1 MRVPFGLDAHGN
13 AVWADQIPYDRNGF
27 KCGLVCP
34 DPNCGK
40 RLKAVRWSKDDP
52 ERGIHYLAHEA
63 NSRCAVESNPES
75 LLHLEAKA
83 VLQGLIGHDF
93 YLPNLSLIDSVPHTS
108 RYRNAGKLEFKK
120 YGKLTVLPVPGSSVL
135 KFGPETYK
143 SFIPGTGCMTKIE
156 DVKTERDCG
165 AMCPE
170 GLIPDA
176 VALLSHAD
184 TEIWVAIEF
193 RVSHPKAIEDVRK
206 YATVDFPVMEISITD
221 DIANAGNIRK
231 SLAERITG
239 TGHAT
244 RFAGREWLYSPAAK
258 KILNLE
264 YANKLLFDCQAGDR
278 DGMDPRRCARE
289 DLINGVI
296 AEFGS
301 EYIMT
306 GDAGQKNRLNSAEI
320 LRFELDSVPTDG
332 NGHITGYFHGFP
344 LGTSLEDISAAIDN
358 VGKVENGH
366 PNRIDVPE
374 EPERIEPEQ
383 NVGVSNEKPTV
394 TEIEDSSIRE
404 PKSHPTQSGKPVW
417 TNLEVPPDNV
427 RLLTGVSRKTDRPW
441 YRADCTLGEESS
453 IKPGG
458 KFKILL
464 SERQYARADAQ
475 KKAGK
480 PVSLGLKT
488 ARYPD
493 GVEIDGE
500 MVALEDL
507 AADINVRKTNPL
519 PKSPEEYRGATEQSF
534 DGNEWVNFRF
544 FPDLVDLSKSID
556 PDTAR
561 TDYRADVTSE
571 VAGRNCSFTLHLAK
585 WQYDKAVKDQNQN
598 SPIHIGMKLKYI
610 KGGVIPVVCSR
621 GDDKS
626 MAGMPFTSCSSLV
639 AEFSI
644 LGTNTLVV
652 WYYAIREKGG

>member
-1 MRVPFGLDAHGN
+1 M
-13 AVWADQIPYDRNGF
+13 WQE
-27 KCGLVCP
+27 K
-34 DPNCGK
+34 
-40 RLKAVRWSKDDP
+40 
-52 ERGIHYLAHEA
+52 
-63 NSRCAVESNPES
+63 
-75 LLHLEAKA
+75 
-83 VLQGLIGHDF
+83 LQ
-93 YLPNLSLIDSVPHTS
+93 
-108 RYRNAGKLEFKK
+108 
-120 YGKLTVLPVPGSSVL
+120 
-135 KFGPETYK
+135 
-143 SFIPGTGCMTKIE
+143 
-156 DVKTERDCG
+156 
-165 AMCPE
+165 
-170 GLIPDA
+170 DA
-176 VALLSHAD
+176 VA
-184 TEIWVAIEF
+184 
-193 RVSHPKAIEDVRK
+193 SHPWLEPHQDIKRKSQAPGMQLVDWYGFTVPKTEKKMFLKQSARREDLLVVGEVDNIHSFFDDYETEWKSNILFDDLDEALCYCEDVRSG
-206 YATVDFPVMEISITD
+206 FIS
-221 DIANAGNIRK
+221 DIQLHSSFIMYKVPGFKAMPG
-231 SLAERITG
+231 G
-239 TGHAT
+239 G
-244 RFAGREWLYSPAAK
+244 FAGWSDLFYAARG
-258 KILNLE
+258 NLE

-278 DGMDPRRCARE
+278 DGMDPRQCAKE

-320 LRFELDSVPTDG
+320 LRIELDRVPTDG
-332 NGHITGYFHGFP
+332 NGHITGYFHGFS
-344 LGTSLEDISAAIDN
+344 LGTSLEDISAAIDD

-383 NVGVSNEKPTV
+383 NVGVSKEKPPV
-394 TEIEDSSIRE
+394 SEIEDSFIRE
-404 PKSHPTQSGKPVW
+404 PKNHPTQPKKPVW
-417 TNLEVPPDNV
+417 TNLEVAPDSV
-427 RLLTGVSRKTDRPW
+427 ILLTGVSRKTDRPW

-507 AADINVRKTNPL
+507 AADINVRKTDPL

-534 DGNEWVNFRF
+534 NGNEWVNFHF
-544 FPDLVDLSKSID
+544 FPDLVDLSKFID

-571 VAGRNCSFTLHLAK
+571 IAGRNCSFTLHLAK

-610 KGGVIPVVCSR
+610 KGGVIPVQFEDEQSTHNYSPKKLEESLPKVQKARSVSGCRQGKGNRVSSYQDRSYRFKTKEVYERGLPGTHESR
-621 GDDKS
+621 
-626 MAGMPFTSCSSLV
+626 
-639 AEFSI
+639 
-644 LGTNTLVV
+644 N
-652 WYYAIREKGG
+652 

>member
-1 MRVPFGLDAHGN
+1 MWKEKLQDTAASHPWLE
-13 AVWADQIPYDRNGF
+13 P
-27 KCGLVCP
+27 
-34 DPNCGK
+34 
-40 RLKAVRWSKDDP
+40 
-52 ERGIHYLAHEA
+52 HEA
-63 NSRCAVESNPES
+63 IKRKTQAPGMQLVDWYGFTVPKTKKEMFLKQSARREDLLVVGEVDNIHSFFSDYETEWRSNI
-75 LLHLEAKA
+75 LFDDLDEA
-83 VLQGLIGHDF
+83 L
-93 YLPNLSLIDSVPHTS
+93 
-108 RYRNAGKLEFKK
+108 RY
-120 YGKLTVLPVPGSSVL
+120 
-135 KFGPETYK
+135 
-143 SFIPGTGCMTKIE
+143 C
-156 DVKTERDCG
+156 
-165 AMCPE
+165 
-170 GLIPDA
+170 
-176 VALLSHAD
+176 
-184 TEIWVAIEF
+184 
-193 RVSHPKAIEDVRK
+193 EDVRSG
-206 YATVDFPVMEISITD
+206 FIS
-221 DIANAGNIRK
+221 DIQLHSSFIMYKEPGFKAMPG
-231 SLAERITG
+231 G
-239 TGHAT
+239 G
-244 RFAGREWLYSPAAK
+244 FAGWSDLFYAAHG
-258 KILNLE
+258 NLE

-475 KKAGK
+475 QKAGK

-488 ARYPD
+488 ARHPD

-507 AADINVRKTNPL
+507 AADINVRKPDPL
-519 PKSPEEYRGATEQSF
+519 PKSPEEYRTATEQSF

-571 VAGRNCSFTLHLAK
+571 IAGRNCSFTMHLAK
-585 WQYDKAVKDQNQN
+585 WQYDKAVKAQNQN

-610 KGGVIPVVCSR
+610 KGGVIPVQFEGEQFTHNYSPKKLEESLPKVQKARSVSGCRQGKGNRVSSYQDRSYRFKTEEVYERGLPGTHESR
-621 GDDKS
+621 
-626 MAGMPFTSCSSLV
+626 
-639 AEFSI
+639 
-644 LGTNTLVV
+644 N
-652 WYYAIREKGG
+652 

>member
-1 MRVPFGLDAHGN
+1 MWQEKLQDTAASHPWLE
-13 AVWADQIPYDRNGF
+13 P
-27 KCGLVCP
+27 
-34 DPNCGK
+34 
-40 RLKAVRWSKDDP
+40 
-52 ERGIHYLAHEA
+52 HEA
-63 NSRCAVESNPES
+63 IKRKTQAPGMQLVDWYGFTVPKTKKEMFLKQSARREDLLVVGEVDNIHSFFSDYETEWRSNI
-75 LLHLEAKA
+75 LFDDLDEA
-83 VLQGLIGHDF
+83 L
-93 YLPNLSLIDSVPHTS
+93 
-108 RYRNAGKLEFKK
+108 RY
-120 YGKLTVLPVPGSSVL
+120 
-135 KFGPETYK
+135 
-143 SFIPGTGCMTKIE
+143 C
-156 DVKTERDCG
+156 
-165 AMCPE
+165 
-170 GLIPDA
+170 
-176 VALLSHAD
+176 
-184 TEIWVAIEF
+184 
-193 RVSHPKAIEDVRK
+193 EDVRSG
-206 YATVDFPVMEISITD
+206 FIS
-221 DIANAGNIRK
+221 DIQLHSSFIMYKEPGFKAMPG
-231 SLAERITG
+231 G
-239 TGHAT
+239 G
-244 RFAGREWLYSPAAK
+244 FAGWSDLFYAAHG
-258 KILNLE
+258 NLE

-374 EPERIEPEQ
+374 EPVRIEPEQ

-571 VAGRNCSFTLHLAK
+571 IAGRNCSFTLHLAK
-585 WQYDKAVKDQNQN
+585 WQYDKAVKAQNQN

-610 KGGVIPVVCSR
+610 KGGVIPVQFEGEQFTHNYSPKKLEESLPKVQKARSVSGCRQGKGNRVSSYQDRSYRFKTEKAYERGLPEAHESR
-621 GDDKS
+621 
-626 MAGMPFTSCSSLV
+626 
-639 AEFSI
+639 
-644 LGTNTLVV
+644 N
-652 WYYAIREKGG
+652 

>member
-1 MRVPFGLDAHGN
+1 MWKEKLQDTAASHPWLE
-13 AVWADQIPYDRNGF
+13 P
-27 KCGLVCP
+27 
-34 DPNCGK
+34 
-40 RLKAVRWSKDDP
+40 
-52 ERGIHYLAHEA
+52 HEA
-63 NSRCAVESNPES
+63 IKRKTQAPGMQLVDWYGFTVPKTKKEMFLKQSARREDLLVVGEVDNIHSFFSDYETEWRSNI
-75 LLHLEAKA
+75 LFDDLDEA
-83 VLQGLIGHDF
+83 L
-93 YLPNLSLIDSVPHTS
+93 
-108 RYRNAGKLEFKK
+108 RY
-120 YGKLTVLPVPGSSVL
+120 
-135 KFGPETYK
+135 
-143 SFIPGTGCMTKIE
+143 C
-156 DVKTERDCG
+156 
-165 AMCPE
+165 
-170 GLIPDA
+170 
-176 VALLSHAD
+176 
-184 TEIWVAIEF
+184 
-193 RVSHPKAIEDVRK
+193 EDVRSG
-206 YATVDFPVMEISITD
+206 FIS
-221 DIANAGNIRK
+221 DIQLHSSFIMYKEPGFKAMPG
-231 SLAERITG
+231 G
-239 TGHAT
+239 G
-244 RFAGREWLYSPAAK
+244 FAGWSDLFYAAHG
-258 KILNLE
+258 NLE

-289 DLINGVI
+289 DLVNGVI

-306 GDAGQKNRLNSAEI
+306 GDADQKNRLNSAEI
-320 LRFELDSVPTDG
+320 LRIELDRVPTDG

-358 VGKVENGH
+358 VDKVEISH
-366 PNRIDVPE
+366 SNRIDVPE
-374 EPERIEPEQ
+374 EPERIEVEQ
-383 NVGVSNEKPTV
+383 NVGVSKEKTPV
-394 TEIEDSSIRE
+394 VEMEDTPIQV
-404 PKSHPTQSGKPVW
+404 PKDHPTQPKKPVW

-544 FPDLVDLSKSID
+544 FPDLVDLSKSIY

-610 KGGVIPVVCSR
+610 KGGVIPLQFEGEQSTHNYSPKKLEESLPKVQKARSVSGCRQGKGNRVSSYQDRSYRFKTKEAYEHGLPGAHESR
-621 GDDKS
+621 
-626 MAGMPFTSCSSLV
+626 
-639 AEFSI
+639 
-644 LGTNTLVV
+644 N
-652 WYYAIREKGG
+652 

>member
-1 MRVPFGLDAHGN
+1 MWQEKLQDTAASHPWLE
-13 AVWADQIPYDRNGF
+13 
-27 KCGLVCP
+27 L
-34 DPNCGK
+34 
-40 RLKAVRWSKDDP
+40 
-52 ERGIHYLAHEA
+52 HEA
-63 NSRCAVESNPES
+63 IKRKTQAPGMQLVDWYGFTVPKTKKEMFLKQSARREDLLVVGEVDNIHSFFSDYETEWRSNI
-75 LLHLEAKA
+75 LFDDLDEA
-83 VLQGLIGHDF
+83 L
-93 YLPNLSLIDSVPHTS
+93 
-108 RYRNAGKLEFKK
+108 RY
-120 YGKLTVLPVPGSSVL
+120 
-135 KFGPETYK
+135 
-143 SFIPGTGCMTKIE
+143 C
-156 DVKTERDCG
+156 
-165 AMCPE
+165 
-170 GLIPDA
+170 
-176 VALLSHAD
+176 
-184 TEIWVAIEF
+184 
-193 RVSHPKAIEDVRK
+193 EDVRSG
-206 YATVDFPVMEISITD
+206 FIS
-221 DIANAGNIRK
+221 DIQLHSSFIMYKEPGFKAMPG
-231 SLAERITG
+231 G
-239 TGHAT
+239 G
-244 RFAGREWLYSPAAK
+244 FAGWSDLFYAAHG
-258 KILNLE
+258 NLE

-306 GDAGQKNRLNSAEI
+306 GDAGQKNRQNSAEI

-374 EPERIEPEQ
+374 EPERIEVEQ
-383 NVGVSNEKPTV
+383 NAGVSKEKAPV
-394 TEIEDSSIRE
+394 SEIEDSFIRE
-404 PKSHPTQSGKPVW
+404 PKSHPTQPKKPVW
-417 TNLEVPPDNV
+417 TNLEVAPDSV
-427 RLLTGVSRKTDRPW
+427 ILLTGVSRKTDRPW

-507 AADINVRKTNPL
+507 AADINVRKTDPL

-534 DGNEWVNFRF
+534 NGDEWVNFHF

-571 VAGRNCSFTLHLAK
+571 IAGRNCSFTLHLAK

-610 KGGVIPVVCSR
+610 KGGVIPVQFEGEQFTHNYSPKKLEESLPKVQKARSVSGCRQGKGNRVSSYQDRSYRFKTEEAYERGLPGAHESR
-621 GDDKS
+621 D
-626 MAGMPFTSCSSLV
+626 
-639 AEFSI
+639 
-644 LGTNTLVV
+644 
-652 WYYAIREKGG
+652 

>member
-1 MRVPFGLDAHGN
+1 MWQEKLQDAVTSHPWLEPHQDIKRKPQAPGMQLVDWYGFTVP
-13 AVWADQIPYDRNGF
+13 
-27 KCGLVCP
+27 
-34 DPNCGK
+34 
-40 RLKAVRWSKDDP
+40 
-52 ERGIHYLAHEA
+52 
-63 NSRCAVESNPES
+63 
-75 LLHLEAKA
+75 
-83 VLQGLIGHDF
+83 
-93 YLPNLSLIDSVPHTS
+93 
-108 RYRNAGKLEFKK
+108 
-120 YGKLTVLPVPGSSVL
+120 
-135 KFGPETYK
+135 
-143 SFIPGTGCMTKIE
+143 
-156 DVKTERDCG
+156 KTEKKMFLKQSTRREDLLVVG
-165 AMCPE
+165 E
-170 GLIPDA
+170 VDNIHSFFDDYETEWKSNILFDDLDE
-176 VALLSHAD
+176 ALCYC
-184 TEIWVAIEF
+184 
-193 RVSHPKAIEDVRK
+193 EDVRSG
-206 YATVDFPVMEISITD
+206 FIS
-221 DIANAGNIRK
+221 DIQLHSSFIMYKVPGFKAMPG
-231 SLAERITG
+231 G
-239 TGHAT
+239 G
-244 RFAGREWLYSPAAK
+244 FAGWSDLFNAAHG
-258 KILNLE
+258 NLE

-278 DGMDPRRCARE
+278 DGMDPRQCARE

-320 LRFELDSVPTDG
+320 LRIELDRVPTDG
-332 NGHITGYFHGFP
+332 NGHITGYYHGFP
-344 LGTSLEDISAAIDN
+344 LGTSLEDISAAIDD

-366 PNRIDVPE
+366 LNRIDVPE
-374 EPERIEPEQ
+374 EPERIEVEQ
-383 NVGVSNEKPTV
+383 NAGVSKEKPPV
-394 TEIEDSSIRE
+394 AEMEDSSIRE
-404 PKSHPTQSGKPVW
+404 PKNHPTQPKKPVW
-417 TNLEVPPDNV
+417 TNLEVPPDSV
-427 RLLTGVSRKTDRPW
+427 ILLTGVSRKTDRPW

-475 KKAGK
+475 QKAGK

-571 VAGRNCSFTLHLAK
+571 VAGRNCSFTLHLVK

-610 KGGVIPVVCSR
+610 KGGVIPVQFEGEQSTHNYSPKKLEESLPKVQKARSVSGCRQGKGNRVSSYQDRSYRFKTKEAYEHGLPGAHESR
-621 GDDKS
+621 
-626 MAGMPFTSCSSLV
+626 
-639 AEFSI
+639 
-644 LGTNTLVV
+644 N
-652 WYYAIREKGG
+652 

>member
-1 MRVPFGLDAHGN
+1 MWQEKLQDTAASHPWLE
-13 AVWADQIPYDRNGF
+13 P
-27 KCGLVCP
+27 
-34 DPNCGK
+34 
-40 RLKAVRWSKDDP
+40 
-52 ERGIHYLAHEA
+52 HEA
-63 NSRCAVESNPES
+63 IKRKTQAPGMQLVDWYGFTVPKTKKEMFLKQSARREDLLVVGEVDNIHSFFSDYETEWRSNI
-75 LLHLEAKA
+75 LFDDLDEA
-83 VLQGLIGHDF
+83 L
-93 YLPNLSLIDSVPHTS
+93 
-108 RYRNAGKLEFKK
+108 RY
-120 YGKLTVLPVPGSSVL
+120 
-135 KFGPETYK
+135 
-143 SFIPGTGCMTKIE
+143 C
-156 DVKTERDCG
+156 
-165 AMCPE
+165 
-170 GLIPDA
+170 
-176 VALLSHAD
+176 
-184 TEIWVAIEF
+184 
-193 RVSHPKAIEDVRK
+193 EDVRSG
-206 YATVDFPVMEISITD
+206 FIS
-221 DIANAGNIRK
+221 DIQLHSSFIMYKEPGFKAMPG
-231 SLAERITG
+231 G
-239 TGHAT
+239 G
-244 RFAGREWLYSPAAK
+244 FAGWSDLFYAAHG
-258 KILNLE
+258 NLE

-306 GDAGQKNRLNSAEI
+306 GDAGQKNRQNSAEI

-374 EPERIEPEQ
+374 EPERIEVEQ
-383 NVGVSNEKPTV
+383 NAGVSKEKPPIA
-394 TEIEDSSIRE
+394 EMEDTSIRE
-404 PKSHPTQSGKPVW
+404 PKSHPTQPKKPVW
-417 TNLEVPPDNV
+417 TNLEVAPDSV
-427 RLLTGVSRKTDRPW
+427 ILLTGVSRKTDRSW

-507 AADINVRKTNPL
+507 AADINVRKTDPL

-534 DGNEWVNFRF
+534 NGDEWVNFHF

-571 VAGRNCSFTLHLAK
+571 IAGRNCSFTLHLAK

-610 KGGVIPVVCSR
+610 KGGVIPVQFEGEQFTHNYSPKKLEESLPKVQKARSVSGCRQGKGNRVSSYQDRSYRFKTEEAYERGLPGAHESR
-621 GDDKS
+621 D
-626 MAGMPFTSCSSLV
+626 
-639 AEFSI
+639 
-644 LGTNTLVV
+644 
-652 WYYAIREKGG
+652 

>member
-1 MRVPFGLDAHGN
+1 MWKEKLQDTAASHPWLE
-13 AVWADQIPYDRNGF
+13 P
-27 KCGLVCP
+27 
-34 DPNCGK
+34 
-40 RLKAVRWSKDDP
+40 
-52 ERGIHYLAHEA
+52 HEA
-63 NSRCAVESNPES
+63 IKRKTQAPGMQLVDWYGFTVPKTKKEMFLKQSARREDLLVVGEVDNIHSFFSDYETEWRSNILFDDLVEA
-75 LLHLEAKA
+75 L
-83 VLQGLIGHDF
+83 
-93 YLPNLSLIDSVPHTS
+93 
-108 RYRNAGKLEFKK
+108 RY
-120 YGKLTVLPVPGSSVL
+120 
-135 KFGPETYK
+135 
-143 SFIPGTGCMTKIE
+143 C
-156 DVKTERDCG
+156 
-165 AMCPE
+165 
-170 GLIPDA
+170 
-176 VALLSHAD
+176 
-184 TEIWVAIEF
+184 
-193 RVSHPKAIEDVRK
+193 EDVRSG
-206 YATVDFPVMEISITD
+206 FIS
-221 DIANAGNIRK
+221 DIQLHSSFIMYKEPGFKAMPG
-231 SLAERITG
+231 G
-239 TGHAT
+239 G
-244 RFAGREWLYSPAAK
+244 FAGWSDLFYAAHG
-258 KILNLE
+258 NLE

-610 KGGVIPVVCSR
+610 KGGVIPVQFEGEQSTHNYSPKKLEESLPKVQKARSVSGCRQGKGNRVSSYQDRSYRFKTKEAYDHGLPGAHESR
-621 GDDKS
+621 
-626 MAGMPFTSCSSLV
+626 
-639 AEFSI
+639 
-644 LGTNTLVV
+644 N
-652 WYYAIREKGG
+652 

>member
-1 MRVPFGLDAHGN
+1 MWQEKLQDTAASHPWLE
-13 AVWADQIPYDRNGF
+13 P
-27 KCGLVCP
+27 
-34 DPNCGK
+34 
-40 RLKAVRWSKDDP
+40 
-52 ERGIHYLAHEA
+52 HEA
-63 NSRCAVESNPES
+63 IKRKTQAPGMQLVDWYGFTVPKTKKEMFLKQSARREDLLVVGEVDNIHSFFSDYETEWRSNI
-75 LLHLEAKA
+75 LFDDLDEA
-83 VLQGLIGHDF
+83 L
-93 YLPNLSLIDSVPHTS
+93 
-108 RYRNAGKLEFKK
+108 RY
-120 YGKLTVLPVPGSSVL
+120 
-135 KFGPETYK
+135 
-143 SFIPGTGCMTKIE
+143 C
-156 DVKTERDCG
+156 
-165 AMCPE
+165 
-170 GLIPDA
+170 
-176 VALLSHAD
+176 
-184 TEIWVAIEF
+184 
-193 RVSHPKAIEDVRK
+193 EDVRSG
-206 YATVDFPVMEISITD
+206 FIS
-221 DIANAGNIRK
+221 DIQLHSSFIMYKEPGFKAMPG
-231 SLAERITG
+231 G
-239 TGHAT
+239 G
-244 RFAGREWLYSPAAK
+244 FAGWSDLFYAAHG
-258 KILNLE
+258 NLE

-464 SERQYARADAQ
+464 GERQYARADAQ

-480 PVSLGLKT
+480 LVSLGLKT
-488 ARYPD
+488 DRYPD

-507 AADINVRKTNPL
+507 AADIDVRRTDSSKTDP
-519 PKSPEEYRGATEQSF
+519 PSKSPEEYRGTTEQSF
-534 DGNEWVNFRF
+534 TGNEWVNFHF
-544 FPDLVDLSKSID
+544 FPNLVDLSKSID

-571 VAGRNCSFTLHLAK
+571 IAGRNCSFTLHLAK
-585 WQYDKAVKDQNQN
+585 WQYDKAVKAQNQN

-610 KGGVIPVVCSR
+610 KGGVIPVQFEDEQSTHNYSPKKLEESLPKVQKARSVSGCRQGKGNRVSSYQDRSYRFKTKEVYERGLPGTHESR
-621 GDDKS
+621 
-626 MAGMPFTSCSSLV
+626 
-639 AEFSI
+639 
-644 LGTNTLVV
+644 N
-652 WYYAIREKGG
+652 